1 MSASHQDRNWNY
13 RKIDQRRIVI
23 KTKNQTVRK
32 ADALDLLTNLP
43 ISLNL
48 LENISM
54 VNLQLEKEYLA
65 QLKVYTSKNL
75 EGIDNEYVNF
85 FDALDIDQSIEDFI
99 IAYRS
104 YPNKIRFDL
113 VDVEEP

>member
-1 MSASHQDRNWNY
+1 MSASHQDMNWNY
-13 RKIDQRRIVI
+13 RKNDQRLIVI
-23 KTKNQTVRK
+23 KAKDQRVRK
-32 ADALDLLTNLP
+32 ADALDLLTNLH

-54 VNLQLEKEYLA
+54 ENLQLEKEYLA

-99 IAYRS
+99 NAYRS
-104 YPNKIRFDL
+104 YPNKIKFDL
-113 VDVEEP
+113 VEVEEP